1 MKAELIGENSL
12 RVWLSA
18 KELTQWG
25 LGRAESRTYTRQGV
39 RQLIR
44 YVQESAGYGPVKR
57 LSAELFPVDGGAVLL
72 LSPYRTGG
80 GRCWPLVYYIE
91 NEDDLFSLAEQWTAL
106 PAKAPPG
113 TALYVYGQGYGVA
126 VYPVETPTEGHRR
139 LLEEYGRLMG
149 RGEAAAAVCAEHGR
163 LLAAGDGLTRLLG
176 R

>member
-1 MKAELIGENSL
+1 MKAEPIGEDSL

-18 KELTQWG
+18 KELAQWG
-25 LGRAESRTYTRQGV
+25 LERTESRTYTRQGV

-57 LSAELFPVDGGAVLL
+57 LSAELFPVEGGAVLL

-80 GRCWPLVYYIE
+80 GRRWPLVYYIE
-91 NEDDLFSLAEQWTAL
+91 NEDILFSLAEKWAAV
-106 PAKAPPG
+106 PAKAPPS
-113 TALYVYGQGYGVA
+113 TAVYVYGQGYGVA
-126 VYPVETPTEGHRR
+126 VYPVEPLKESYRR
-139 LLEEYGRLMG
+139 LLEEYGRPLG

-163 LLAAGDGLTRLLG
+163 LLAAGDGLGRLVG